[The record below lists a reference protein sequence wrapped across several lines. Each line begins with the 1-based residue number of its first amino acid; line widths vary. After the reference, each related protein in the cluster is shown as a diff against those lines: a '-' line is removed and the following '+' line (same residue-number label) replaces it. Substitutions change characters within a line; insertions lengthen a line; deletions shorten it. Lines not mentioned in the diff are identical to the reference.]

1 MVSARRAQD
10 PETAMPYDVPFRHQ
24 QALDP
29 SALTTITTGL
39 HALSR
44 AIEDCRTAGINLEAD
59 AAVILLARHLGT
71 LTNSMPDD
79 TILRRRATESIAELQ
94 RFPAL
99 LTLAIRGVA
108 YDAAAKDLFHADGRR
123 AMHKLA
129 AALRLPDASYSI
141 RSNRSGPAVSGEIT
155 LHGEEVWVQLSL
167 GALGPE
173 NEVSF
178 RRVRGRDDHLG
189 DRRRF
194 AAIRELLNPER
205 FAERVR
211 RELRLAP
218 AAAECVTL
226 FG

>member
-1 MVSARRAQD
+1 
-10 PETAMPYDVPFRHQ
+10 MPYDVPFRHQ

-29 SALTTITTGL
+29 SALTTITSGL

-44 AIEDCRTAGINLEAD
+44 AIDDCRNAGVSLEAD

-71 LTNSMPDD
+71 LTRSMPDD
-79 TILRRRATESIAELQ
+79 AILRRRATESIAELQ

-129 AALRLPDASYSI
+129 AALCLPDDSYSI
-141 RSNRSGPAVSGEIT
+141 RSNRSGPAASGEIT

-167 GALGPE
+167 GALGPDY
-173 NEVSF
+173 EVSF

-189 DRRRF
+189 DQRRF

-218 AAAECVTL
+218 ASAERVTL